1 VWVAGMGGGQYFRP
15 QCPDLHR
22 RSEVDAGCRV
32 QPDVAVTTRNLCAL
46 EADSTAAFDN
56 VDQDLAAAQAPWNQL
71 QGATPPLLRGK

>member
-1 VWVAGMGGGQYFRP
+1 MWVAGMGGGQDFRP

-32 QPDVAVTTRNLCAL
+32 QPDVAVTTRNLGAL

-56 VDQDLAAAQAPWNQL
+56 VDHDLAARKHRGIRL